1 MGGSISKKGDV
12 TQLDGG
18 TSSSSSSS
26 QPSSQAGSSRV
37 LNPIN
42 GNGLPQFGFGGD
54 DLMTLSTESQMET
67 GTGYTDSREHSSYIN
82 QSTLTGGDVPEPVE
96 SVIPTVFRWEH
107 GGNQVYITGSFN
119 HWNRRVPMHRS
130 GNDFIYIQ
138 SLAKGKYAYK
148 FIVDDEWRFAP
159 DQATISDAS
168 GNVNN
173 CIDLTTFSPDDESS
187 TPSNKRR
194 DSLPGSYGRNL
205 PDEDE
210 YSKEPPLLPP
220 HLRHIVLNSPPP
232 GDDHDPLQLEN
243 PKHVTLTHLY
253 CTAIVNGL
261 MVQAISHRYRR
272 KMTTTI
278 FYSLSPSTEA
288 WA

>member
-1 MGGSISKKGDV
+1 MGGSISKKTDGPQV
-12 TQLDGG
+12 LDPSSSQTGSSISNPTSSLYDG
-18 TSSSSSSS
+18 TSSF
-26 QPSSQAGSSRV
+26 
-37 LNPIN
+37 
-42 GNGLPQFGFGGD
+42 PQHHGGFED
-54 DLMTLSTESQMET
+54 DVMNNAADALDGQQT
-67 GTGYTDSREHSSYIN
+67 YHSHH
-82 QSTLTGGDVPEPVE
+82 QSEDQSVVEKSPAPVDV
-96 SVIPTVFRWEH
+96 VIPTVFRWEH

-159 DQATISDAS
+159 DQATISDAA

-194 DSLPGSYGRNL
+194 DSLPGVYGRTL

-232 GDDHDPLQLEN
+232 GDEHDPLQLEN
-243 PKHVTLTHLY
+243 PKQVTLTHLY

-278 FYSLSPSTEA
+278 FYSLSPSAEVWT
-288 WA
+288 

>member
-1 MGGSISKKGDV
+1 MGGSISKKTDGP
-12 TQLDGG
+12 QILDP
-18 TSSSSSSS
+18 SSSSSS
-26 QPSSQAGSSRV
+26 QSHAGSNILNPSSGGAPFPQHG
-37 LNPIN
+37 
-42 GNGLPQFGFGGD
+42 GGGLDD
-54 DLMTLSTESQMET
+54 DLMTSSAESHDNIN
-67 GTGYTDSREHSSYIN
+67 GGASSYLHYSQPLG
-82 QSTLTGGDVPEPVE
+82 QSSVEQPPPTVDV
-96 SVIPTVFRWEH
+96 VIPTVFRWEH

-159 DQATISDAS
+159 DQATISDAA

-173 CIDLTTFSPDDESS
+173 CIDLTTFSPDDES

-194 DSLPGSYGRNL
+194 DSLPGVYGRTL

-232 GDDHDPLQLEN
+232 GEEHDPLQLEN

-278 FYSLSPSTEA
+278 FYSLSPA
-288 WA
+288 